1 MYSDKNL
8 VNRRNLKK
16 DVTTAA
22 NACRRFFIL
31 EVEARIVAATLHVL
45 GMKKIDDLE
54 PTTSTCKLS
63 SNATVE
69 DKKIYLNKVSAL
81 VVDQFVVDQKRN
93 LDVEKS
99 VKKMQSDL
107 QTDFY
112 GRYPCRY
119 LGCSKTFAS
128 PGKLRKDHEE
138 KHEPPV
144 PDESQGANILK
155 STLSHEDDDML
166 CYQRSLL
173 DYGMLV
179 LNFLDGISE
188 GDGERVVRC
197 WKFFLMYL
205 KHHGRSSKY
214 ALEALYLMFQINVL
228 LSPQEAH
235 RLVWN
240 RFVKNKSGIGGN
252 IPLDLQLEFFNKL
265 VKVAIKNQGS
275 GASQNSINRICH
287 SLGITSSLMTNFDRT
302 MAVYKRAGKHVKR
315 STQGDLEKIV
325 NELMIHKAFTCT
337 PGRRY
342 KYFTN
347 VSSSLLTG
355 FDMKKMFSWIS
366 AHKKFMI
373 LNRKAR

>member
-107 QTDFY
+107 QTDVY

-119 LGCSKTFAS
+119 PGCSKTFAN

-205 KHHGRSSKY
+205 KHHGGSSKY

-228 LSPQEAH
+228 LSAQEAH

-265 VKVAIKNQGS
+265 VKDAIKNQGS

-355 FDMKKMFSWIS
+355 FDMKKCFHGFLLIRS
-366 AHKKFMI
+366 
-373 LNRKAR
+373 L

>member
-45 GMKKIDDLE
+45 GMKKIDDQE

-107 QTDFY
+107 QTDVY

-119 LGCSKTFAS
+119 PGCSKTFAN

-166 CYQRSLL
+166 CYQRSHL

-205 KHHGRSSKY
+205 KHHGGSSKY

-235 RLVWN
+235 RLVWE
-240 RFVKNKSGIGGN
+240 
-252 IPLDLQLEFFNKL
+252 LEEIF
-265 VKVAIKNQGS
+265 
-275 GASQNSINRICH
+275 
-287 SLGITSSLMTNFDRT
+287 
-302 MAVYKRAGKHVKR
+302 
-315 STQGDLEKIV
+315 
-325 NELMIHKAFTCT
+325 
-337 PGRRY
+337 
-342 KYFTN
+342 
-347 VSSSLLTG
+347 LLT
-355 FDMKKMFSWIS
+355 FNWSF
-366 AHKKFMI
+366 
-373 LNRKAR
+373 LTN

>member
-31 EVEARIVAATLHVL
+31 DVEARIVAATLHVL

-81 VVDQFVVDQKRN
+81 VVDQFVVDQKKNLDVEKSVKKN

-107 QTDFY
+107 QTDIY

-119 LGCSKTFAS
+119 PGCSKTFAN

-144 PDESQGANILK
+144 PDEQ
-155 STLSHEDDDML
+155 HFE
-166 CYQRSLL
+166 
-173 DYGMLV
+173 
-179 LNFLDGISE
+179 
-188 GDGERVVRC
+188 
-197 WKFFLMYL
+197 
-205 KHHGRSSKY
+205 
-214 ALEALYLMFQINVL
+214 
-228 LSPQEAH
+228 
-235 RLVWN
+235 
-240 RFVKNKSGIGGN
+240 
-252 IPLDLQLEFFNKL
+252 
-265 VKVAIKNQGS
+265 
-275 GASQNSINRICH
+275 
-287 SLGITSSLMTNFDRT
+287 
-302 MAVYKRAGKHVKR
+302 
-315 STQGDLEKIV
+315 
-325 NELMIHKAFTCT
+325 IHIE
-337 PGRRY
+337 P
-342 KYFTN
+342 
-347 VSSSLLTG
+347 
-355 FDMKKMFSWIS
+355 
-366 AHKKFMI
+366 
-373 LNRKAR
+373 